1 MPHRLKEVWHLL
13 RDAGRKEFGE
23 ERKGSKWSGK
33 KQAWENKVKRGIKES
48 VKCKLVACLTEMS
61 ASSP

>member
-1 MPHRLKEVWHLL
+1 ML